1 MNLTIES
8 LMNFV
13 PRRVMFHLSFNTNT
27 GNNHAKEKF
36 TDSASVF
43 TIRQNCYFQSFHNHS
58 RNEGNQLFYFS
69 MLPKRTYGLKIYRS
83 IEMKYF
89 FRLKSVFS
97 WARNFGSKVFQ
108 GNNSFH
114 DFSQNFQTLLGSCN
128 SKVNS
133 GKVIIFVFTL
143 EKISIKFCS
152 SDLLGKNVFK

>member
-1 MNLTIES
+1 
-8 LMNFV
+8 
-13 PRRVMFHLSFNTNT
+13 
-27 GNNHAKEKF
+27 
-36 TDSASVF
+36 
-43 TIRQNCYFQSFHNHS
+43 
-58 RNEGNQLFYFS
+58 
-69 MLPKRTYGLKIYRS
+69 
-83 IEMKYF
+83 MKYF